1 MLVQKIPEPVLLV
14 TTGTASEPTEIV
26 SGAELPV
33 HPFASVT
40 VTVKVPVDVTSIVEV
55 NLLFDQE

>member
-1 MLVQKIPEPVLLV
+1 MI
-14 TTGTASEPTEIV
+14 GGASDVRSAEIV